1 MIERKIIIG
10 LIISTEYLKRIRPI
24 WDVML
29 LESSTAK
36 MLANW
41 AIEYYDKY
49 KQAANK
55 NFETIFYQKLE
66 EGVDKDIAEE
76 IEEDILP
83 DLSEESQTDFNLE
96 YLIDETETYLKSRQL
111 IRLSG
116 QVGNLIENETG
127 KESER
132 VKQAEQ
138 LVKDFKPIS
147 TEVDESLD
155 LSKPESLERVRKA
168 YAEASEPLIKWPKQL
183 GEFWN
188 HQFVAGGFISFLA
201 PEKRGKTFILLEIIM
216 RALRQ
221 GRKVAFFQ
229 AGDMNEAEQIK
240 RICTYLLKKS
250 HLEKYCQPHYEAVR
264 DCILNQQDLCERPE
278 RECDFGIFSDKEK
291 DEIKLLEIDDLIEA
305 YKDIP
310 EYEACYNCKLYN
322 RHKLGVPWLK
332 YNEKQEPSR
341 IAEVEKA
348 VKEFFQKYN
357 RQFKISTHANGT
369 LSFEKINQI
378 QDKWE
383 SEDRFVAEI
392 VLADYMD
399 IIAHSSISKDFRHQE
414 NQKWKDGRKLSQ
426 TKRGGVLPL
435 FISPTQAD
443 AAAYKKYR
451 LQLDNFSEDKRKYAH
466 VTAMYGLNQD
476 PLGREKKL
484 GVLRINEIIIREGEY
499 SNDNEITILQNLKK
513 GRPYRQAFFSK

>member
-10 LIISTEYLKRIRPI
+10 LIVSTEYLKRIRPI

-36 MLANW
+36 LLANW

-49 KQAANK
+49 KVASNK
-55 NFETIFYQKLE
+55 NFETIFYQKLD
-66 EGVDKDIAEE
+66 EGLDKDIAEE

-83 DLSEESQTDFNLE
+83 DLSEESQSDFNFD
-96 YLIDETETYLKSRQL
+96 YLIDETTIYLKSRQL
-111 IRLSG
+111 SKLSG
-116 QVGNLIENETG
+116 QIGNLIENESG

-132 VKQAEQ
+132 IKEAEQ
-138 LVKDFKPIS
+138 IAKDFKPVS
-147 TEVDESLD
+147 TKVDESLD

-250 HLEKYCQPHYEAVR
+250 HLEKYCQPHYEVVR

-291 DEIKLLEIDDLIEA
+291 DEIQLLEKDELIEA

-310 EYEACYNCKLYN
+310 EYESCYNCKDYD
-322 RHKLGVPWLK
+322 RRKLGTPWIK
-332 YNEKQEPSR
+332 YNKEENPST
-341 IAEVEKA
+341 IIEVEKA
-348 VKEFFQKYN
+348 VKDFFQKYN
-357 RQFKISTHANGT
+357 RQFKMSTHASGT
-369 LSFEKINQI
+369 LSFDDINRI
-378 QDKWE
+378 QDRWE
-383 SEDRFVAEI
+383 SQEGFVADV
-392 VLADYMD
+392 VLSDYMD
-399 IIAHSSISKDFRHQE
+399 IMRSTSLSKNDRNRE
-414 NQKWKDGRKLSQ
+414 NQKWIDARQLSQ

-443 AAAYKKYR
+443 AAAYRTYR
-451 LQLDNFSEDKRKYAH
+451 LKLDNFSEDKRKYGH

-484 GVLRINEIIIREGEY
+484 RLLRINEMSIREGDF
-499 SNDNEITILQNLKK
+499 SNDNEVTLLMNLFK
-513 GRPYRQAFFSK
+513 GRPYRQAYFSN